1 MLGGMRTYSSLD
13 LRERA
18 LAAVDRRGMARKEA
32 VGVFGVS
39 LATLKRWLKRRE
51 QAGSAP
57 KRRPGMRRRVGA
69 TSEERRALRRQLEE
83 NPEAPPEEHRGPW
96 ERGCGVRV
104 SVATRR
110 AGRSAGSGGDLRAKT
125 VAASERDERAR
136 SDWWHNRLAVLDP
149 SRLVFADE
157 CGGSN
162 VFGLAPLR
170 ARAPGGERAH
180 GKAPRNRGKNTTL
193 LLASMSA
200 EGMGPCVVA
209 VEEATTARVF
219 EAYDVGRALAP
230 ALRG

>member
-1 MLGGMRTYSSLD
+1 M
-13 LRERA
+13 
-18 LAAVDRRGMARKEA
+18 
-32 VGVFGVS
+32 
-39 LATLKRWLKRRE
+39 
-51 QAGSAP
+51 
-57 KRRPGMRRRVGA
+57 
-69 TSEERRALRRQLEE
+69 
-83 NPEAPPEEHRGPW
+83 
-96 ERGCGVRV
+96 
-104 SVATRR
+104 
-110 AGRSAGSGGDLRAKT
+110 
-125 VAASERDERAR
+125 AASERDERAR
-136 SDWWHNRLAVLDP
+136 SDWWRNRLAVLDP

-209 VEEATTARVF
+209 VEGATTARVF

-230 ALRG
+230 ALRAGDGPGQPRGAQGRSSGQGAVRRPAAASSQFLPACSSPDFSPPIEEAYSKLKALL